1 MKTNEEVLR
10 QAEALVSTLE
20 SWHLEGNRGPL
31 AKLRRGL
38 SETSR
43 HEADFVLGQYFG
55 PKAVDNI
62 VFRTVAGCFALYPV
76 KERPGIGNFGS
87 AMRRAMGDQMAKDDE
102 THARFRRLLAC
113 NTQEEICRHIPHA
126 VRLAKAREAP
136 VDYRRLFVDLWWW
149 GDRVKIE
156 WTKAYWETPPEAE
169 ISELAGAGA
178 PVEEDTAAIGS

>member
-1 MKTNEEVLR
+1 MKANEEVLR
-10 QAEALVSTLE
+10 RAEELVSTLE
-20 SWHLEGNRGPL
+20 RWHGEGNRGPL

-38 SETSR
+38 SETAR
-43 HEADFVLGQYFG
+43 HEARFVLGQYFG
-55 PKAVDNI
+55 PEAVGNI
-62 VFRTVAGCFALYPV
+62 VCETVAGCFALYPIE
-76 KERPGIGNFGS
+76 KRPAVGNFG
-87 AMRRAMGDQMAKDDE
+87 ATMRLAMGDRMRKEDE

-178 PVEEDTAAIGS
+178 PVEEDAAAIGS